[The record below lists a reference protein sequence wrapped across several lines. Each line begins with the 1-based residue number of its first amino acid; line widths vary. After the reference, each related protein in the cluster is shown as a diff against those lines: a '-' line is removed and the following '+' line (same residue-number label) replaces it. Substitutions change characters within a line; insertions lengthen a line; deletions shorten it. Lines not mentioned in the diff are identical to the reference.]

1 MENDEKEHGRRRR
14 QHLRVP
20 VFPEEKD
27 EIEANAK
34 RAGVSV
40 ARYLR
45 DVDQGYQI
53 KGVMDYQHVREL
65 VRGTPSPE
73 VAMLEKKSRLDLGRL
88 QGRAGR

>member
-45 DVDQGYQI
+45 DKKTVTPRKLNQPRLLGM
-53 KGVMDYQHVREL
+53 KGN
-65 VRGTPSPE
+65 
-73 VAMLEKKSRLDLGRL
+73 
-88 QGRAGR
+88 AGFAG

>member
-45 DVDQGYQI
+45 DVGQGYQI

-65 VRGTPSPE
+65 VRGT
-73 VAMLEKKSRLDLGRL
+73 AWGRL
-88 QGRAGR
+88 RKRKIKHAKPVAAVVAA

>member
-40 ARYLR
+40 AR
-45 DVDQGYQI
+45 
-53 KGVMDYQHVREL
+53 
-65 VRGTPSPE
+65 
-73 VAMLEKKSRLDLGRL
+73 
-88 QGRAGR
+88 

>member
-1 MENDEKEHGRRRR
+1 MEADEQPAAKRR

-20 VFPEEKD
+20 VLPEEKD

-45 DVDQGYQI
+45 DVGQG
-53 KGVMDYQHVREL
+53 
-65 VRGTPSPE
+65 
-73 VAMLEKKSRLDLGRL
+73 
-88 QGRAGR
+88 